1 MNRPLSHSTVLEQI
15 CDTLVQALHGL
26 EELVDSGGFAGYL
39 MGSQVR
45 HYRFTEL
52 SRAANALSG
61 KQREHRLRIVLSQFA
76 LLPHEGPAAFLS
88 SFP

>member
-1 MNRPLSHSTVLEQI
+1 MNVPSSDFTVFEQI
-15 CDTLVQALHGL
+15 CDALVQALDGL
-26 EELVDSGGFAGYL
+26 EELADSGGFAGYL

-61 KQREHRLRIVLSQFA
+61 KQREHRLRIVLSQLA
-76 LLPHEGPAAFLS
+76 LLPHEGAAAFLS